1 MHEIPVF
8 VYTGLGLSLAS
19 AAFIACS
26 VGLFIG
32 TMYAIELV
40 LRVSVAIIVRF
51 RRRRP

>member
-8 VYTGLGLSLAS
+8 VYTGLGLSLVS

-40 LRVSVAIIVRF
+40 LRVWIAILDRVA
-51 RRRRP
+51 RRKP